1 MDGWSDEEDVTV
13 FSAFMDAG
21 QPYSCTQWGNTG
33 MNNVPDFMT
42 DDGNGFGN
50 HLWNWFNLGGYVPS
64 QVFIDHTMT
73 VHYKMNGLT
82 SALAN
87 TKIDQMLTAC
97 EDAGLCGCS
106 GLDSDNDGTPD
117 QCDDCLNL
125 AGDVNDDLTID
136 ILDIIGTVNIILNG
150 GINSSSYSDCEKEDA
165 DYNSDQ
171 IINVLDIISIINNIL
186 GSRSLDIVGSAEVI
200 IETFGNDTHIKIVS
214 DAPYS
219 GIELSMLTEN
229 SPNIIL
235 KDNSHISVE
244 YLTTDNVT
252 KLVAYS
258 IVNKPF
264 DGYTTEF
271 IIEDEN
277 IKADELIA
285 LVGSIS
291 GHELEISYSVSN
303 DVYQYGP
310 YSFELKN
317 VFPNPFNP
325 VTQVEFALANDGFV
339 ELTAYNITGQ
349 VAAEIFSGYQS
360 KGMHYYT
367 WDASTLPTGIYYI
380 QLKQGSKIQTT
391 KAILMK

>member
-1 MDGWSDEEDVTV
+1 
-13 FSAFMDAG
+13 
-21 QPYSCTQWGNTG
+21 
-33 MNNVPDFMT
+33 
-42 DDGNGFGN
+42 
-50 HLWNWFNLGGYVPS
+50 
-64 QVFIDHTMT
+64 
-73 VHYKMNGLT
+73 MNGLT

-150 GINSSSYSDCEKEDA
+150 GINSSSYTDCEKEDA

-186 GSRSLDIVGSAEVI
+186 GSRSLDIVGTAEVI
-200 IETFGNDTHIKIVS
+200 IETLGNDTHIKIIS

-219 GIELSMLTEN
+219 GVELSMITEN
-229 SPNIIL
+229 NPNITL
-235 KDNSHISVE
+235 KDNSHISGE
-244 YLTTDNVT
+244 YLTIDNVT

-264 DGYTTEF
+264 DGFTTEF
-271 IIEDEN
+271 IIENEN

-285 LVGSIS
+285 LIGSTS
-291 GHELEISYSVSN
+291 GHELEISLALSTIVLLYSLPLYQCAIATTKSN
-303 DVYQYGP
+303 
-310 YSFELKN
+310 
-317 VFPNPFNP
+317 NP
-325 VTQVEFALANDGFV
+325 VNSNLWC
-339 ELTAYNITGQ
+339 
-349 VAAEIFSGYQS
+349 S
-360 KGMHYYT
+360 K
-367 WDASTLPTGIYYI
+367 
-380 QLKQGSKIQTT
+380 
-391 KAILMK
+391 